1 MQLLQ
6 WLFGAKVGQ
15 EREEISS
22 SSNKNAT
29 TNDQEAKPNYIIVFR
44 RGSAGVYRK
53 SSKGVEESKSGSK
66 KFKPFTFL
74 CRKDVAT
81 ACFNSTLQLKRLNSI
96 NRRQGRQHWI
106 QSMKIMKKEDI
117 ARGLGISSTK
127 ADSVN
132 VSNKVL
138 PVNDSTLS
146 TSTRTNEQCG
156 LPEKKE
162 QLKGDKTKTLSRMKE
177 LLRWAAAAKSDK
189 GGKFIARKVKQFR
202 NRGTLKAVPDD
213 DQPSNDSP
221 KISFRWD
228 LESNSTTS
236 SAYTALSTASSLKND
251 QIISL
256 PSLNSTKFQDPDHL
270 EPKKGNWITSDSE
283 CNTCF
288 LL

>member
-29 TNDQEAKPNYIIVFR
+29 TNDQEAKPNYIILFR
-44 RGSAGVYRK
+44 RGSVGVYQK

-74 CRKDVAT
+74 CRKVVAT
-81 ACFNSTLQLKRLNSI
+81 PCFNSTLQLKRLNSI
-96 NRRQGRQHWI
+96 NRRQARQHWI

-117 ARGLGISSTK
+117 AKGLGISSTK

-146 TSTRTNEQCG
+146 TLTSTNEQCG

-213 DQPSNDSP
+213 DQLSNDSP

-283 CNTCF
+283 F
-288 LL
+288 VVLEL